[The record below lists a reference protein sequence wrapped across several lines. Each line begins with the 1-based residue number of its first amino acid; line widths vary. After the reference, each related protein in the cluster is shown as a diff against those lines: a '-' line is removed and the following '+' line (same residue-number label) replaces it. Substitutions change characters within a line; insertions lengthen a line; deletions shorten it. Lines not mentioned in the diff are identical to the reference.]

1 MFSAE
6 FFKIF
11 KNTFLYRTPSAA
23 ASENSETEN
32 PAKYWENA
40 TQIDKPEAATG
51 AVLYKK
57 KRVLKNFT
65 KFKIKYLC
73 HS

>member
-1 MFSAE
+1 MFSGE

-11 KNTFLYRTPSAA
+11 KNIEHLIGQLYRTPSAA

-57 KRVLKNFT
+57 SVF
-65 KFKIKYLC
+65 
-73 HS
+73 

>member
-1 MFSAE
+1 MFSGE

-11 KNTFLYRTPSAA
+11 KNTFLYRKTSAA

-57 KRVLKNFT
+57 SAF
-65 KFKIKYLC
+65 
-73 HS
+73 